1 MQETFLPGDG
11 DSQMSDSQRSDRQSA
26 KPAAFLDRDGVI
38 NHDDAYIG
46 TRDRIRWM
54 PNVGR
59 AIRRLNEAGYWVFVF
74 TNQSGV
80 ARGLFTEDDVRNL
93 HFWMRDEL
101 AREGARIDDIRFCPY
116 HPQGTVAG
124 YIQESEWR
132 KPAPGM
138 LRDLIQHWPVQLN
151 GSFVIG
157 DQMRDLEAGKALG
170 LLSFLFPGGD
180 LDVFVTNVIAQSKRV

>member
-1 MQETFLPGDG
+1 MFD
-11 DSQMSDSQRSDRQSA
+11 RSAA

-38 NHDDAYIG
+38 NHDDSYIG

-54 PNVGR
+54 PNVAR
-59 AIRRLNEAGYWVFVF
+59 AIRRLNEAGYLVFVF

-80 ARGLFTEDDVRNL
+80 ARGLFTEDDVNAL
-93 HFWMRDEL
+93 HSWMRDEL
-101 AREGARIDDIRFCPY
+101 ARDGARIDDVRFCPY

-124 YIQESEWR
+124 YIQEHDWR

-138 LRDLIQHWPVQLN
+138 LRDLMQHWPVRLD

-157 DQMRDLEAGKALG
+157 DQARDLEAGQALG
-170 LLSFLFPGGD
+170 LPGFLFEGGD
-180 LDVFVTNVIAQSKRV
+180 LDAFVAEVLAQITRV

>member
-1 MQETFLPGDG
+1 
-11 DSQMSDSQRSDRQSA
+11 MSDRSTP

-54 PNVGR
+54 PNVAS
-59 AIRRLNEAGYWVFVF
+59 AIRRLNDAGYFVFVF

-80 ARGLFTEDDVRNL
+80 ARGLFTEDDVNAL
-93 HFWMRDEL
+93 HGWMRDEL
-101 AREGARIDDIRFCPY
+101 ARDGARIDDVRFCPY
-116 HPQGTVAG
+116 HPEGTVAG
-124 YIQESEWR
+124 YIREHDWR

-138 LRDLIQHWPVQLN
+138 LRDLVQHWPVQLD

-157 DQMRDLEAGKALG
+157 DQPRDLEAGKALG
-170 LLSFLFPGGD
+170 LPGFLFSGGD
-180 LDVFVTNVIAQSKRV
+180 LDAFVTDVLAQTKRP

>member
-1 MQETFLPGDG
+1 
-11 DSQMSDSQRSDRQSA
+11 MSDGRAA

-38 NHDDAYIG
+38 NRDDGYIG
-46 TRDRIRWM
+46 TQDRIRWM
-54 PNVGR
+54 PNVAR

-80 ARGLFTEDDVRNL
+80 ARGLFTEAEVNRL
-93 HFWMRDEL
+93 HGWMCDEL
-101 AREGARIDDIRFCPY
+101 ARESARIDDIRFCPY

-124 YIQESEWR
+124 YIGEHDWR

-138 LRDLIQHWPVQLN
+138 LRDLVQHWPVQLD

-157 DQMRDLEAGKALG
+157 DQARDIEAGKPLG
-170 LLSFLFPGGD
+170 LPGFLFPGGD
-180 LDVFVTNVIAQSKRV
+180 LDAFVTEVLARTKRP

>member
-1 MQETFLPGDG
+1 
-11 DSQMSDSQRSDRQSA
+11 MSDTHPA

-54 PNVGR
+54 PNV
-59 AIRRLNEAGYWVFVF
+59 AKAVRRLNEAGYWVFVF

-80 ARGLFTEDDVRNL
+80 ARGLFTEDDVNNL
-93 HFWMRDEL
+93 HGWMRNEL
-101 AREGARIDDIRFCPY
+101 ARDGARIDDIRFCPH

-124 YIQESEWR
+124 YIGEHDWR

-138 LRDLIQHWPVQLN
+138 LRDLVQHWPVQLD

-157 DQMRDLEAGKALG
+157 DQSRDIEAGKALG
-170 LLSFLFPGGD
+170 LPGFLFPGGD
-180 LDVFVTNVIAQSKRV
+180 LDAFVTEVLAQIRRA

>member
-1 MQETFLPGDG
+1 
-11 DSQMSDSQRSDRQSA
+11 MSDKRVA
-26 KPAAFLDRDGVI
+26 KPAAFFDRDGVI
-38 NHDDAYIG
+38 NQDDGYVG

-54 PNVGR
+54 PNVGK

-80 ARGLFTEDDVRNL
+80 ARGLYSEADVNAL
-93 HFWMRDEL
+93 HGWMRDEL
-101 AREGARIDDIRFCPY
+101 AREGAAIDDIRFCPY

-124 YIQESEWR
+124 YAREHDWR

-138 LRDLIQHWPVQLN
+138 LRDLIQHWPVQLD

-157 DQMRDLEAGKALG
+157 DQARDLEAGQALG
-170 LLSFLFPGGD
+170 LPGFLFDGGD
-180 LDVFVTNVIAQSKRV
+180 LDAFVSEVLAQLRQA

>member
-1 MQETFLPGDG
+1 
-11 DSQMSDSQRSDRQSA
+11 MSDSRAA

-54 PNVGR
+54 PNVAK
-59 AIRRLNEAGYWVFVF
+59 AIRRLNETGYFVFVF

-80 ARGLFTEDDVRNL
+80 ARGLFTEDDVNIL
-93 HFWMRDEL
+93 HGWMRDEL
-101 AREGARIDDIRFCPY
+101 AREGARIDDVRFCPY
-116 HPQGTVAG
+116 HPQGTVAC
-124 YIQESEWR
+124 YIQEHDWR

-138 LRDLIQHWPVQLN
+138 LRDLMQHWPVQLD

-157 DQMRDLEAGKALG
+157 DQPRDLEAGEALG
-170 LLSFLFPGGD
+170 LPGFLFPGGD
-180 LDVFVTNVIAQSKRV
+180 LDAFVTGLLAQTKRP

>member
-1 MQETFLPGDG
+1 
-11 DSQMSDSQRSDRQSA
+11 MSNSGPA

-54 PNVGR
+54 PSVAK

-80 ARGLFTEDDVRNL
+80 ARGFFTEDDVNNL
-93 HFWMRDEL
+93 HDWMREEL
-101 AREGARIDDIRFCPY
+101 AREGARIDDLRFCPY

-124 YIQESEWR
+124 YIGEHAWR

-138 LRDLIQHWPVQLN
+138 LRDLLQHWPVQLD

-157 DQMRDLEAGKALG
+157 DQARDIEAGKALG
-170 LLSFLFPGGD
+170 LRGFLFPGGD
-180 LDVFVTNVIAQSKRV
+180 LDAFVTEVLAQVRRP

>member
-1 MQETFLPGDG
+1 
-11 DSQMSDSQRSDRQSA
+11 MSDSRAA

-54 PNVGR
+54 PNVAR

-80 ARGLFTEDDVRNL
+80 ARGLFTEDDVNQL
-93 HFWMRDEL
+93 HGWMRDEL
-101 AREGARIDDIRFCPY
+101 ARDGARIDDIRFCPH

-124 YIQESEWR
+124 YIGEHDWR

-138 LRDLIQHWPVQLN
+138 LRDLVQHWPVQLD

-157 DQMRDLEAGKALG
+157 DQPRDIEAGQALG
-170 LLSFLFPGGD
+170 LPGFLFSGGD
-180 LDVFVTNVIAQSKRV
+180 LDAFVTGVLAQIRRR